1 MKNTDPTA
9 SLIWFLLWAV
19 LFVVLMMGNY
29 CLKLERDRDRLHAQ
43 VEASMLPPDVVIF
56 RGPLTAERLAQGSSR
71 QGATESNFFKP

>member
-56 RGPLTAERLAQGSSR
+56 RGPLTATAQGSSR